1 MSFAYIFVKIK
12 RKPEVDKINAL
23 KSIWDG
29 FDFTY
34 LLNILLSVIPALV
47 CITLH
52 ELSHGFVAYKL
63 GDDTAKNAGRL
74 TLNPI
79 KHLDIMGLIMMVVFH
94 FGWAKPVP
102 VNMYK
107 FKDPKRGMAITALAG
122 PVSNILITI
131 VFLFIYGLLY
141 IPLQLSAAGQY
152 ILQMI
157 MITAYIS
164 LGLAVFNFIP
174 VPPLDGSKVLFSLM
188 SDEKYYKL
196 MRYERYGTIIMILLV
211 ATGVLGKPPSYFSM
225 RVRSTTASRKP

>member
-1 MSFAYIFVKIK
+1 M
-12 RKPEVDKINAL
+12 DKINAL

-141 IPLQLSAAGQY
+141 IPLQLSDVGQY

-196 MRYERYGTIIMILLV
+196 MRYERYGMILLLVLV
-211 ATGVLGKPPSYFSM
+211 ATGVLGKPL
-225 RVRSTTASRKP
+225 TTVTEAAFDKLFVFAEWGYELIGIFG

>member
-1 MSFAYIFVKIK
+1 MNSIIQLIAVCAIPLIFSITMHEAAHGYAA
-12 RKPEVDKINAL
+12 RK
-23 KSIWDG
+23 
-29 FDFTY
+29 F
-34 LLNILLSVIPALV
+34 
-47 CITLH
+47 
-52 ELSHGFVAYKL
+52 
-63 GDDTAKNAGRL
+63 GDNTAWMMGRV
-74 TLNPI
+74 TLNPA
-79 KHLDIMGLIMMVVFH
+79 KHIDPFGTIILPLIMLAGSAAAGGVGFI

-141 IPLQLSAAGQY
+141 IPLQLSDVGQY

-211 ATGVLGKPPSYFSM
+211 ATGVLGKQLD
-225 RVRSTTASRKP
+225 TAVEWLYNALIPIAQAGCDIIYNLFYS